1 AGAQTFDRRDQ
12 SMAAILMRQAAGWMS
27 VAELTESRDEALEMA
42 EAAGEAARALGDMGA
57 NTWPAMVSL
66 RESAARLG
74 RLATMPEGPDPVGD
88 IVGELHATERA
99 VASLLGAI
107 ALAADPE
114 LARALDS
121 DELAMPDIKPAHVPD
136 DDVWTTTGVLEVEVA
151 DSTP

>member
-1 AGAQTFDRRDQ
+1 
-12 SMAAILMRQAAGWMS
+12 
-27 VAELTESRDEALEMA
+27 
-42 EAAGEAARALGDMGA
+42 MGA

-74 RLATMPEGPDPVGD
+74 RLAAMPEGPDPVGD
-88 IVGELHATERA
+88 IVGELHAAERA

-114 LARALDS
+114 LAALDTQ
-121 DELAMPDIKPAHVPD
+121 ELAPATATAVAD